1 MDLRELYRGCRTYRR
16 FLQEPVPEEV
26 LDEMMENVRIAS
38 SAANKQ
44 PLRYVV
50 VTDPGVVA
58 QMQDLVRW
66 AGAVPKELGTPK
78 EGEQP
83 TAFIVLTKE
92 PGNSWADIDI
102 GIAVNMLATTAWA
115 HGIGSCIMGAVNK
128 GGIARLL
135 EIPEED
141 EEVKLV
147 LALGKPAHQS
157 TVVDVPES
165 GKLAYYLDDDRNY
178 YVPKRA
184 LADIVRKV

>member
-1 MDLRELYRGCRTYRR
+1 MDLRELYKGCRTYRR
-16 FLQEPVPEEV
+16 FLQDPVPEEV
-26 LDEMMENVRIAS
+26 LDEMMENVRIAR

-66 AGAVPKELGTPK
+66 GGAVPKELGTPK

-83 TAFIVLTKE
+83 TAFVVLTKE

-115 HGIGSCIMGAVNK
+115 RGIGSCIMGAVNK

-135 EIPEED
+135 DIPQED

-147 LALGKPAHQS
+147 LALGKPAHKS

-165 GKLAYYLDDDRNY
+165 GKLAYYLDDERNY

>member
-1 MDLRELYRGCRTYRR
+1 MDLKELYKGCRTFRR
-16 FLQEPVPEEV
+16 FLQEPVPEDV
-26 LDEMMENVRIAS
+26 LDEMMENARIAS

-50 VTDPGVVA
+50 VTDPDTVA
-58 QMQDLVRW
+58 RMQDLVRW
-66 AGAVPKELGTPK
+66 GGAVPKELGTPK

-83 TAFIVLTKE
+83 TAFIILTKE

-102 GIAVNMLATTAWA
+102 GIAVNTLATTAWA
-115 HGIGSCIMGAVNK
+115 RGIGSCIMGAINK

-135 EIPEED
+135 DIPEEE
-141 EEVKLV
+141 EEVKLA
-147 LALGKPAHQS
+147 LALGKPAHKS

-165 GKLAYYLDDDRNY
+165 GKLAYYLDENRDY

>member
-1 MDLRELYRGCRTYRR
+1 MDLRELYKGCRTYRR
-16 FLQEPVPEEV
+16 FLQDPVPEEV

-44 PLRYVV
+44 PLRYVGV
-50 VTDPGVVA
+50 ADPGVVA

-66 AGAVPKELGTPK
+66 GGAVPKELGTPK

-83 TAFIVLTKE
+83 TAFVVLTKE

-115 HGIGSCIMGAVNK
+115 RGIGSCIMGAVNK

-135 EIPEED
+135 DIPQED

-147 LALGKPAHQS
+147 LALGKPAHKS

-165 GKLAYYLDDDRNY
+165 GKLAYYLDDERNY